1 MAEST
6 RISDVPD
13 RQVESMVT
21 HSDAQKPLQ
30 VGRAYEPGLRRVP
43 DRIPW
48 VVGLIIVVELGER
61 FTYFGL
67 SGPLQNYIKN
77 PYIPGAELPGALG
90 KGQATASAL
99 GNFFKF
105 WAYAS
110 TILGAVV
117 ADQYVGKFKAIVIA
131 SGVYIVGLTILVAT
145 ATPAAINGG
154 SAFGGLVASMV
165 IIGLGTGG
173 IKANVTPFCAEQYTK
188 GSAFIKTLKS
198 GERVVVDPELT
209 VERMFMWFYWAV
221 NIGALSPLI
230 TVNVEA
236 KVSFWLAFLIPLI
249 VIVLAAIVFTCCS
262 RLYIKTQP
270 QGSPIVETARTVYVA
285 ISERGFENAKPS
297 ALRERGRIERYS
309 AASNANYTD
318 QSVDGVKRGMRACKL
333 FLLFPFYF
341 ICWVQIWNNLISQA
355 GQMALHGTPNDLLQN
370 LDPIALIIFIPFLDL
385 VVYPTL
391 RHFKIDFRPELK
403 ITVGFFMASMSMVYA
418 SVLQHYIYISPA
430 QTIHVWVQTPAYVL
444 VAFSEAFVVVTGL
457 EIAYTNAPE
466 SLRSLVSSL
475 FWLTIGVA
483 AAICIGLA
491 PVSQDPYL
499 VWMYGSLAIVGFVA
513 GILFYVLFGRVL
525 NQPVPVLDSVETT
538 TLGQREDEEA
548 QIGGGK
554 CIVVTGKGT

>member
-1 MAEST
+1 MSESPKITVVPEGQIERSVTYSDSRKRTLAES
-6 RISDVPD
+6 I
-13 RQVESMVT
+13 
-21 HSDAQKPLQ
+21 H
-30 VGRAYEPGLRRVP
+30 EPGLRRVP

-48 VVGLIIVVELGER
+48 VVGLIILVELGER

-67 SGPLQNYIKN
+67 SGPLHNYIKN
-77 PYIPGAELPGALG
+77 PYVPGADLPGALG
-90 KGQATASAL
+90 KGQAIASAL

-110 TILGAVV
+110 TVLGAVV

-131 SGVYIVGLTILVAT
+131 SGIYIIGLTILVAT
-145 ATPAAINGG
+145 ATPAAIKGG

-173 IKANVTPFCAEQYTK
+173 IKANVTPFCAEQYRK

-198 GERVVVDPELT
+198 GERVIVDPELT

-236 KVSFWLAFLIPLI
+236 KVSFWLAFLIPL
-249 VIVLAAIVFTCCS
+249 VNKM
-262 RLYIKTQP
+262 YIKTEHR
-270 QGSPIVETARTVYVA
+270 GSPIVETAKTVYVA
-285 ISERGFENAKPS
+285 IAEKGFDNAKPS
-297 ALRERGRIERYS
+297 ALRERGRIEKYS
-309 AASNANYTD
+309 VALETAYTD
-318 QSVDGVKRGMRACKL
+318 QSVEEVKGGIRACKL

-385 VVYPTL
+385 FVYPAL
-391 RHFKIDFRPELK
+391 RHFKINFRPELK
-403 ITVGFFMASMSMVYA
+403 ITLGFLMASMSMVYA
-418 SVLQHYIYISPA
+418 SVLQHYIYKSPL
-430 QTIHVWVQTPAYVL
+430 QSIHVWIQTPAYVL

-466 SLRSLVSSL
+466 SLRSLVSAL

-491 PVSQDPYL
+491 PVSQGPYL

-513 GILFYVLFGRVL
+513 GIIFYLLFGRASLV
-525 NQPVPVLDSVETT
+525 PVPVLESVETSPSW
-538 TLGQREDEEA
+538 RVDEEA
-548 QIGGGK
+548 PTSAGK
-554 CIVVTGKGT
+554 NVVILGKDKFSNS